1 MSTNYKEKEGYIVIG
16 GGILGAS
23 TAFHLASNGK
33 AVTLIDR
40 KDTGQATDAAAGIV
54 CPWLSQRR
62 NKAWYQL
69 AKGGAKIYPEII
81 NKLREL
87 GEVDTGYE
95 RVGAI
100 SLHSDEKKLN
110 AMKERALKR
119 REDAPEI
126 GNITILNE
134 EETKQ
139 AFPLIGEGYG
149 AVHVSGAAR
158 VDGRKLRDALISGA
172 KKLGAQIVKGD
183 ASLVAEN
190 GKVTGVRVDDEL
202 YEADTVIAT
211 TGAWM
216 GELFKP
222 LGISFDVKPQRAQL
236 MHIQVAGYDTAKW
249 PVVMPPTNQYML
261 AFEDQ
266 RLVIGATHEDD
277 TGFNPSV
284 TAGGLY
290 EVLSKALQV
299 SPQLEHATVLE
310 TRVGFRPVT
319 PGFLPVVGMV
329 PGVSGLFAANG
340 LGASGL
346 TMGPYIGAELAK
358 MAQGIESEIDPAN
371 YPVAETV
378 TKL

>member
-1 MSTNYKEKEGYIVIG
+1 MHYKNEAGFIVIG

-23 TAFHLASNGK
+23 TAFHLANNGK
-33 AVTLIDR
+33 AVTLVDR

-62 NKAWYQL
+62 NKAWYKL

-81 NKLREL
+81 EKLREL
-87 GEVDTGYE
+87 GETDTGYE

-100 SLHSDEKKLN
+100 SLHTEEKKLT

-119 REDAPEI
+119 REDAPEM
-126 GNITILNE
+126 GEITMLSE
-134 EETKQ
+134 EETRQ
-139 AFPLIGEGYG
+139 YFPLIGEGYS

-158 VDGRKLRDALISGA
+158 VDGRKLRDALIRGA
-172 KKLGAQIVKGD
+172 EKLGAQIVNGD
-183 ASLVAEN
+183 ASLVTE
-190 GKVTGVRVDDEL
+190 GGTVTGVRIDHEIF
-202 YEADTVIAT
+202 EADTVIAT

-222 LGISFDVKPQRAQL
+222 LGIGFDVQPQRAQL
-236 MHIQVAGYDTAKW
+236 MHLKLEGHDTAKW
-249 PVVMPPTNQYML
+249 PVVIPPTNQYML
-261 AFEDQ
+261 AFDDQ
-266 RLVIGATHEDD
+266 RLVIGATHEDE
-277 TGFNPSV
+277 TGFDARI

-299 SPQLEHATVLE
+299 SPQLAHATVLE

-319 PGFLPVVGMV
+319 PGFLPVVGSV
-329 PGVSGLFAANG
+329 PGVSGLFVANG

-346 TMGPYIGAELAK
+346 TMGPYIGAQLSK
-358 MAQGIESEIDPAN
+358 LAQGLESEIDPAN
-371 YPVAETV
+371 YPVGEAIRF
-378 TKL
+378 L